1 MRPIRLPLLAAAAL
15 LVAACAGGPS
25 PTLEPSAAA
34 PTAAAVTRI
43 NVTLTD
49 RLTIEPSSMRV
60 PSGVPVTFVVTN
72 ASMIDHEFF
81 VGDEAAQAEHE
92 REMAGGGMTHDE
104 EMGIGLDPGERKELT
119 IRFAGAGVLIAGCHV
134 AGHYRAGMKATI
146 PAECPSPPADLHR
159 PWS

>member
-1 MRPIRLPLLAAAAL
+1 MHPIRFPLLAAAAL

-72 ASMIDHEFF
+72 AGVIDHEFF
-81 VGDEAAQAEHE
+81 VGDEVAQAEHE

-104 EMGIGLDPGERKELT
+104 EMGIGLDPGETKELT
-119 IRFAGAGVLIAGCHV
+119 ITFADTGVLIAGCHV

-146 PAECPSPPADLHR
+146 TVE
-159 PWS
+159 